1 MLPVLFAVLVSACGA
16 SNAARIGTRPSGSPV
31 ASIKSAVAAT
41 LAAKTAHL
49 RIVIVKRSSITGAS
63 AGQPGSAGSATAT
76 RVPSSRDT
84 TVVVPP
90 HDQLSCSGS
99 GVVDFATSMA
109 EVEVSGGTNAR
120 LCGGQGGYVVITTGS
135 GLYVALANPPA
146 SLGAV
151 GAKWLYE
158 NLSGTGGSSTGEF
171 GSFHELFDP
180 SAWMGVLQA
189 STSSATKV
197 GLATLDGVKVTQYS
211 LRLRSLQPTP
221 PASSKA
227 IAHPARRAAHT
238 KAALRSAVASSASSN
253 SPSASVWLDSR
264 QRVVKMSIDV
274 TIPAVGSSPARAK
287 SVNPNSSAS
296 YNITFVFSGFGSP
309 VRIVLPSSLT
319 VLNPAALGG

>member
-1 MLPVLFAVLVSACGA
+1 M
-16 SNAARIGTRPSGSPV
+16 
-31 ASIKSAVAAT
+31 AAT
-41 LAAKTAHL
+41 LAAKTAHV
-49 RIVIVKRSSITGAS
+49 RVAIVKRSSLTGAS
-63 AGQPGSAGSATAT
+63 ASEPGSAGSATAT
-76 RVPSSRDT
+76 RVPSSQGT
-84 TVVVPP
+84 TVVLPS
-90 HDQLSCSGS
+90 HAQLSCSGS

-109 EVEVSGGTNAR
+109 EVEVSGGTSAS

-146 SLGAV
+146 SAGAM

-158 NLSGTGGSSTGEF
+158 SLSGRGGSSTGEF

-197 GLATLDGVKVTQYS
+197 GLATLDGEKVTQYS

-227 IAHPARRAAHT
+227 IAHPARGAAHT
-238 KAALRSAVASSASSN
+238 KAALRSAVASSASS
-253 SPSASVWLDSR
+253 SSQSALVWLDSR

-274 TIPAVGSSPARAK
+274 TIPAVGSSPAPVK
-287 SVNPNSSAS
+287 SVNANSSAS
-296 YNITFVFSGFGSP
+296 YNLTFVFSGFGSP